1 MANRKST
8 KTQTMM
14 FKTLNRKLKI
24 DQNDP
29 PYTHTNKNTKK
40 IVGELQRGEQF
51 LLH

>member
-29 PYTHTNKNTKK
+29 PPPPPLHTHKQKYKKNSGRTPE
-40 IVGELQRGEQF
+40 G
-51 LLH
+51 